1 MSKKFKWIIVIL
13 VLIIALLIVL
23 SKMGVFGKDEGIK
36 VSAEK
41 ASNRT
46 ITELVTASGQI
57 YPVTEVKV
65 SSDISGEIVDL
76 PVQEGDTVRKGQ
88 VLAKIYADIYA
99 SQRDQAAA
107 VVAQSKAQVQNAI
120 DQLSGLKA
128 TLNQTE
134 EAYNRQK
141 ILLDQ
146 KVISKS
152 EFEQAEQAYLS
163 AKSNYKAAQATI
175 NANKYNVQSSEA
187 SLLRAQ
193 TDVERATIV
202 SPMDGIISLMDVKK
216 GERVVGTAQMTG
228 TEMMRIADL
237 GQIEVRV
244 NVGENDIHKV
254 RIGDKANIQVD
265 AYNQRKFRGV
275 VTQIANPQPN
285 DATSASATASTT
297 ATNYLVHILL
307 EPDSY
312 RDLIGKGKPFPFRPS
327 MSASADIETNTEQ
340 GVLAVPINAVTTR
353 DANDLKNTDSS
364 KSKAAAATKTAKSDS
379 GSNVSSLNQG
389 DTASG
394 GTSIDDG
401 TAEVVFVIGADGK
414 VKPVVVTTGI
424 QDINY
429 IQITSGLKAGDQV
442 VTGSYDTVSKIL
454 KAGDKVKVVD
464 KSQLIDI
471 TTK

>member
-1 MSKKFKWIIVIL
+1 MSKKLKWIIAILLLVI
-13 VLIIALLIVL
+13 VLLIVL
-23 SKMGVFGKDEGIK
+23 SKMGAFGKDEGIK

-41 ASNRT
+41 AANRT

-76 PVQEGDTVRKGQ
+76 PVMEGDTVRKGQ
-88 VLAKIYADIYA
+88 VLAKIYADIYS

-107 VVAQSKAQVQNAI
+107 IVAQSKAQVQNAI
-120 DQLSGLKA
+120 DQLSGLEA
-128 TLNQTE
+128 SLNQTR
-134 EAYNRQK
+134 EAFNRQK
-141 ILLDQ
+141 ILLEQ
-146 KVISKS
+146 KVISQS

-163 AKSNYKAAQATI
+163 AESNYKAAQATI
-175 NANKYNVQSSEA
+175 NANKYNVESSQA

-237 GQIEVRV
+237 GEIEVRV

-285 DATSASATASTT
+285 DATSSTSVASTT

-327 MSASADIETNTEQ
+327 MSASADIETNTKDS
-340 GVLAVPINAVTTR
+340 VLAVPINAVTTR
-353 DANDLKNTDSS
+353 DT
-364 KSKAAAATKTAKSDS
+364 KSLQAADTSKSDS
-379 GSNVSSLNQG
+379 STANANAVNKAAQDSNTNS
-389 DTASG
+389 TASNEVG
-394 GTSIDDG
+394 DDG
-401 TAEVVFVIGADGK
+401 NSEVVFVIGADGK
-414 VKPVVVTTGI
+414 VKPVIVQTGI

-429 IQITSGLKAGDQV
+429 IEITSGIKAGDQI
-442 VTGSYDTVSKIL
+442 VTGSYDTVSKLL

-464 KSQLIDI
+464 KSQLLEI
-471 TTK
+471 KK

>member
-1 MSKKFKWIIVIL
+1 MSKKLKWIIAIL
-13 VLIIALLIVL
+13 AIIIILLIVL

-41 ASNRT
+41 ITTKT
-46 ITELVTASGQI
+46 ITELVTASGQV

-76 PVQEGDTVRKGQ
+76 PVLEGDTVHKGQ
-88 VLAKIYADIYA
+88 VLAKIYADVYA

-107 VVAQSKAQVQNAI
+107 IVSQSKAQVQNAI

-128 TLNQTE
+128 SLNQTS
-134 EAYNRQK
+134 EAFNRQK

-146 KVISKS
+146 KVISQS
-152 EFEQAEQAYLS
+152 EFEQAQQAYLS
-163 AKSNYKAAQATI
+163 AKSNYAAAQATI
-175 NANKYNVQSSEA
+175 NANKFNVASSQA
-187 SLLRAQ
+187 SLSRAQ

-202 SPMDGIISLMDVKK
+202 SPMDGVISLMDVKK

-237 GQIEVRV
+237 GKIEVRV

-265 AYNQRKFRGV
+265 AYNQRKFQGI

-285 DATSASATASTT
+285 DNTTATSTASTT
-297 ATNYLVHILL
+297 ATNYLVHIELQ
-307 EPDSY
+307 PDSY
-312 RDLIGKGKPFPFRPS
+312 RDLLGRGKPFPFRPS
-327 MSASADIETNTEQ
+327 MSASADIETNTKDN
-340 GVLAVPINAVTTR
+340 VLAVPINAVTTR
-353 DANDLKNTDSS
+353 SRTDLNPADS
-364 KSKAAAATKTAKSDS
+364 TKVSTPKKDSTTS
-379 GSNVSSLNQG
+379 GSGSSEG
-389 DTASG
+389 DEG
-394 GTSIDDG
+394 IE
-401 TAEVVFVIGADGK
+401 EVVFVIGTDSK
-414 VKPVVVTTGI
+414 VKPVVVKTGI

-429 IQITSGLKAGDQV
+429 IEITSGLKSGDQV
-442 VTGSYDTVSKIL
+442 VTGSYDTVSKLL

-464 KSQLIDI
+464 KSQLFEV
-471 TTK
+471 KK

>member
-1 MSKKFKWIIVIL
+1 MSKKLKWIIAIL
-13 VLIIALLIVL
+13 VLLIVL
-23 SKMGVFGKDEGIK
+23 LVILSKMGAFGKDEGIK

-41 ASNRT
+41 ATTRT

-120 DQLSGLKA
+120 DQLAGLKA
-128 TLNQTE
+128 SLNQTQ

-146 KVISKS
+146 KVISQS

-175 NANKYNVQSSEA
+175 NANKFNVESSQA

-254 RIGDKANIQVD
+254 RIGDKASIQVD

-285 DATSASATASTT
+285 DATTSTATASTT

-307 EPDSY
+307 DPESY
-312 RDLIGKGKPFPFRPS
+312 KDLIGKGKPFPFRPS
-327 MSASADIETNTEQ
+327 MSASADIETNTKES
-340 GVLAVPINAVTTR
+340 VLAVPINAVTTR
-353 DANDLKNTDSS
+353 DTKDLQ
-364 KSKAAAATKTAKSDS
+364 KADTTAKSRKTDS
-379 GSNVSSLNQG
+379 AKATAN
-389 DTASG
+389 TASSTNAAG
-394 GTSIDDG
+394 GSDDG
-401 TAEVVFVIGADGK
+401 ISEVVFVIGKDGK
-414 VKPVVVTTGI
+414 VKPVVVQTGI

-429 IQITSGLKAGDQV
+429 IEITSGLKTGDQI
-442 VTGSYDTVSKIL
+442 VTGSYDTVSKLL
-454 KAGDKVKVVD
+454 KAGDKVHVVD
-464 KSQLIDI
+464 KSQLIEI
-471 TTK
+471 KK

>member
-1 MSKKFKWIIVIL
+1 MVI
-13 VLIIALLIVL
+13 IIALLIAL

-41 ASNRT
+41 ASKRS
-46 ITELVTASGQI
+46 ITELVTASGQV

-99 SQRDQAAA
+99 SQRDQASA
-107 VVAQSKAQVQNAI
+107 VVAQSKAQVQNAV
-120 DQLSGLKA
+120 DQLAGLKA
-128 TLNQTE
+128 SLNQTQ
-134 EAYNRQK
+134 EAYNRNK

-163 AKSNYKAAQATI
+163 AKANYNAAEATI
-175 NANKYNVQSSEA
+175 NANKFNVQSSQA

-285 DATSASATASTT
+285 DATSATATASTT

-312 RDLIGKGKPFPFRPS
+312 KDLIGKGKPFPFRPS
-327 MSASADIETNTEQ
+327 MSASADIETNTED

-353 DANDLKNTDSS
+353 DNKDLNSSDTTKTTAIKKTDSTNNNNTDNSEDNIS
-364 KSKAAAATKTAKSDS
+364 
-379 GSNVSSLNQG
+379 
-389 DTASG
+389 
-394 GTSIDDG
+394 
-401 TAEVVFVIGADGK
+401 EVVFVIGQDGK

-442 VTGSYDTVSKIL
+442 VTGSYDTVSKLL
-454 KAGDKVKVVD
+454 KAGDKVQVVD
-464 KSQLIDI
+464 KSQLID
-471 TTK
+471 TSKK

>member
-1 MSKKFKWIIVIL
+1 MSKKLKWIIAIL
-13 VLIIALLIVL
+13 VLLIVLLVIL

-41 ASNRT
+41 ATNRT

-120 DQLSGLKA
+120 DQLAGLKA
-128 TLNQTE
+128 SLNQTR

-146 KVISKS
+146 KVISQS

-163 AKSNYKAAQATI
+163 AESNYKAAQATI
-175 NANKYNVQSSEA
+175 NANKFNVESSQA

-285 DATSASATASTT
+285 DATTSTATASTT

-307 EPDSY
+307 DPESY
-312 RDLIGKGKPFPFRPS
+312 KDLIGKGKPFPFRPS
-327 MSASADIETNTEQ
+327 MSASADIETNTKES
-340 GVLAVPINAVTTR
+340 VLAVPINAVTTR
-353 DANDLKNTDSS
+353 DAKDLQKTDS
-364 KSKAAAATKTAKSDS
+364 TVAKSRKTDS
-379 GSNVSSLNQG
+379 AKATTS
-389 DTASG
+389 TASSMNAAG
-394 GTSIDDG
+394 SSDDG
-401 TAEVVFVIGADGK
+401 ISEVVFVIGTDGK
-414 VKPVVVTTGI
+414 VKPVVVQTGI

-429 IQITSGLKAGDQV
+429 IEITSGLKAGDQI
-442 VTGSYDTVSKIL
+442 VTGSYDTVSKLL
-454 KAGDKVKVVD
+454 KAGDKVHVVD
-464 KSQLIDI
+464 KSQLLEV
-471 TTK
+471 KK

>member
-1 MSKKFKWIIVIL
+1 MSKKLKWIIGIL
-13 VLIIALLIVL
+13 VIIIVLMVVL

-41 ASNRT
+41 AANRT

-76 PVQEGDTVRKGQ
+76 PVMEGDTVRKGQ

-128 TLNQTE
+128 SLNQTQ

-146 KVISKS
+146 KVISQS

-163 AKSNYKAAQATI
+163 AESNFKAAQATI
-175 NANKYNVQSSEA
+175 NANKFNVESSQA

-244 NVGENDIHKV
+244 DVGENDIHKV

-265 AYNQRKFRGV
+265 AYNQRKFRGT

-285 DATSASATASTT
+285 DATTSTSATSTT

-307 EPDSY
+307 DPDSY

-327 MSASADIETNTEQ
+327 MSASADIETNTKES
-340 GVLAVPINAVTTR
+340 VLAVPINSVTTR
-353 DANDLKNTDSS
+353 DAKELQ
-364 KSKAAAATKTAKSDS
+364 KADTTAKQDKPDTVANTGNKDTTNSDNNND
-379 GSNVSSLNQG
+379 GSS
-389 DTASG
+389 
-394 GTSIDDG
+394 
-401 TAEVVFVIGADGK
+401 EVVFVIGADGK
-414 VKPVVVTTGI
+414 VKPVVVQTGI

-429 IQITSGLKAGDQV
+429 IEITSGLKAGDQI
-442 VTGSYDTVSKIL
+442 VTGSYDTVSKLL

-464 KSQLIDI
+464 KSQLLEI
-471 TTK
+471 KK

>member
-1 MSKKFKWIIVIL
+1 MSKKLKWIIGIL
-13 VLIIALLIVL
+13 VIIIVLMVVL

-41 ASNRT
+41 AANRT

-76 PVQEGDTVRKGQ
+76 PVMEGDTVRKGQ

-128 TLNQTE
+128 SLNQTK

-146 KVISKS
+146 KVISQS

-163 AKSNYKAAQATI
+163 AESNFKAAQATI
-175 NANKYNVQSSEA
+175 NANKFNVESSQA

-244 NVGENDIHKV
+244 DVGENDIHKV

-265 AYNQRKFRGV
+265 AYNQRKFRGT

-285 DATSASATASTT
+285 DATTATSATSTT

-307 EPDSY
+307 DPDSY

-327 MSASADIETNTEQ
+327 MSASADIETNTKE

-353 DANDLKNTDSS
+353 DAKELQ
-364 KSKAAAATKTAKSDS
+364 KADTTAKTAKT
-379 GSNVSSLNQG
+379 
-389 DTASG
+389 DTVATTANKDTTNG
-394 GTSIDDG
+394 NNDGNDG
-401 TAEVVFVIGADGK
+401 TTEVVFVIGTDGK
-414 VKPVVVTTGI
+414 VKPVVVQTGI

-429 IQITSGLKAGDQV
+429 IEITSGLKAGDQI
-442 VTGSYDTVSKIL
+442 VTGSYDTVSKLL

-464 KSQLIDI
+464 KSQLLEV
-471 TTK
+471 KK